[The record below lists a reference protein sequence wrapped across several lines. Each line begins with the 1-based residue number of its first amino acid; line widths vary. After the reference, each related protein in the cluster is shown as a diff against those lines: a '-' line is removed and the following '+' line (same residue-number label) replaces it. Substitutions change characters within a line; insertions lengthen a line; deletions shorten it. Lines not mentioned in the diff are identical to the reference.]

1 MLVIKKLSASLA
13 LLIFM
18 LITGNCVLAQSV
30 TAPGSYYSSF
40 DGVKI
45 HYEVK
50 GDGFP
55 VILVHGFS
63 GTGEGWKK
71 GKLYNDLLSN
81 GYKVI
86 ILDQRGNGL
95 SDKPH
100 DDAGYANDA
109 EAKDIMGLATSLGLK
124 RYDIVGYSRGS
135 IITSRVFV
143 LDKRIQKAVMGGMG
157 DAYTNP
163 EWPRRIHAY
172 KALMGDTSF
181 HDVDGMINYIHS
193 NPFDELALAY
203 QQKWQPSTSKQELAK
218 VKIPVLLI
226 DGSEDHDNG
235 DEVALHKLIPGSK
248 LVHVPG
254 DHNSASRTSEF
265 SKAVMAFLK

>member
-1 MLVIKKLSASLA
+1 MKKLPVSLS
-13 LLIFM
+13 LFILM
-18 LITGNCVLAQSV
+18 LITGNCVWAQPAAVS
-30 TAPGSYYSSF
+30 GSYYKSF

-45 HYEVK
+45 YYEVK
-50 GDGFP
+50 GDGYP

-71 GKLYNDLLSN
+71 GQLYNDLLTA
-81 GYKVI
+81 GYKVV
-86 ILDQRGNGL
+86 ILDQRGNGR

-100 DDAGYANDA
+100 TDAGYAKDA
-109 EAKDIMGLATSLGLK
+109 EAKDIMGLATSLAL
-124 RYDIVGYSRGS
+124 RQYAIVGYSRGS

-143 LDKRIQKAVMGGMG
+143 LDKRVEKAVMGGMG

-181 HDVDGMINYIHS
+181 HDVDGMIKYIHS
-193 NPFDELALAY
+193 NPFDEVALAY

-226 DGSEDHDNG
+226 DGTEDHDNG
-235 DEVALHKLIPGSK
+235 DEVALNKLIPGSK

-254 DHNSASRTSEF
+254 DHNNASRTTEF
-265 SKAVMAFLK
+265 STAVLDFLK

>member
-1 MLVIKKLSASLA
+1 MKKLSASLC
-13 LLIFM
+13 LFVFM
-18 LITGNCVLAQSV
+18 LMIGNCVRAQQV
-30 TAPGSYYSSF
+30 AAAGNYYNSF
-40 DGVKI
+40 DGAKI
-45 HYEVK
+45 YYEVK

-71 GKLYNDLLSN
+71 GQLYNDLLTA

-86 ILDQRGNGL
+86 ILDQRGNGR

-100 DDAGYANDA
+100 TDAGYANDA
-109 EAKDIMGLATSLGLK
+109 EAKDIMGLATSLALK
-124 RYDIVGYSRGS
+124 QYDIVGYSRGS

-143 LDKRIQKAVMGGMG
+143 LDKRVQKAVMGGMG

-181 HDVDGMINYIHS
+181 HDVDGMIKYIRS

-226 DGSEDHDNG
+226 DGTEDHDNG
-235 DEVALHKLIPGSK
+235 DEVALNKLIPGSK

-254 DHNSASRTSEF
+254 DHNSASRTAEF
-265 SKAVMAFLK
+265 SKAVLDFLK

>member
-1 MLVIKKLSASLA
+1 MKKLSASLCLFVF
-13 LLIFM
+13 LLI
-18 LITGNCVLAQSV
+18 IGNFVSAQQV
-30 TAPGSYYSSF
+30 AVAGSYYSSF

-45 HYEVK
+45 YYEVK

-71 GKLYNDLLSN
+71 GQLYNDLLTA

-86 ILDQRGNGL
+86 ILDQRGNGH

-100 DDAGYANDA
+100 TDAGYANDA
-109 EAKDIMGLATSLGLK
+109 EAKDIIGLATSLGLK
-124 RYDIVGYSRGS
+124 QYNIVGYSRGS

-143 LDKRIQKAVMGGMG
+143 LDKRVKKAVMGGMG

-181 HDVDGMINYIHS
+181 HDVDGMIKYIRS

-226 DGSEDHDNG
+226 DGTEDHDNG
-235 DEVALHKLIPGSK
+235 DEVALNKLIPGSK
-248 LVHVPG
+248 LFHVPG
-254 DHNSASRTSEF
+254 DHNSASRTAEF
-265 SKAVMAFLK
+265 SKAVLDFLK

>member
-1 MLVIKKLSASLA
+1 MKKSSAGLY
-13 LLIFM
+13 LFILM
-18 LITGNCVLAQSV
+18 LIMGNFVRAQQVAAS
-30 TAPGSYYSSF
+30 GSYYNSF

-45 HYEVK
+45 YYEVK

-71 GKLYNDLLSN
+71 GQLYNDLLTA

-86 ILDQRGNGL
+86 ILDQRGNGH

-100 DDAGYANDA
+100 TDAGYANDA

-124 RYDIVGYSRGS
+124 QYDIVGYSRGS

-143 LDKRIQKAVMGGMG
+143 LDRRVKKAVMGGMG

-181 HDVDGMINYIHS
+181 HDVDGMIKYIRS

-226 DGSEDHDNG
+226 DGTEDHDNG
-235 DEVALHKLIPGSK
+235 DEVALNKLIPGSK

-254 DHNSASRTSEF
+254 DHNSASRTADF
-265 SKAVMAFLK
+265 SKAVVDFLK

>member
-1 MLVIKKLSASLA
+1 MKKLPAYIG

-18 LITGNCVLAQSV
+18 LITGTTVFAQQSPSADNFY
-30 TAPGSYYSSF
+30 TAP
-40 DGVKI
+40 DGVKVY
-45 HYEVK
+45 YEVK

-63 GTGEGWKK
+63 GTSQGWKK
-71 GKLYNDLLSN
+71 GQLYADLLSA
-81 GYKVI
+81 GHKVV
-86 ILDQRGNGL
+86 ILDQRGNGQ

-100 DDAGYANDA
+100 TDAGYANDA
-109 EAKDIMGLATSLGLK
+109 EAKDIMGLATALGLK
-124 RYDIVGYSRGS
+124 KYDIVGYSRGS

-143 LDKRIQKAVMGGMG
+143 LDKRVHKAVMGGMG

-181 HDVDGMINYIHS
+181 HDVDGMIKYIRS

-226 DGSEDHDNG
+226 DGTEDHDNG
-235 DEVALHKLIPGSK
+235 DEVALQKLIPGSK

-254 DHNSASRTSEF
+254 DHNNASRTPEF
-265 SKAVMAFLK
+265 SKAVTEFLK